1 MDKLGKTPVVELF
14 MKSRFGVV
22 LCKDVS
28 RTKEKRRR
36 TCFVQA
42 SRWIVRL
49 GSRRSR
55 WQTMIS
61 LSLLF
66 PAWHRKL
73 KRREI
78 NRRYWQRLRSDPERC
93 ARVLKERYIP
103 WSRSRRLQAPRVHPA
118 TDQTMPTREHVGQ
131 GTSTTVAETSM
142 EQEASLNTG
151 LSVLESHQ
159 AQTKRWPENMWS
171 SPLTLFDLGMDSWNQ
186 RVTMCSADRLHW
198 PACLK
203 KILTRRL

>member
-1 MDKLGKTPVVELF
+1 
-14 MKSRFGVV
+14 
-22 LCKDVS
+22 
-28 RTKEKRRR
+28 
-36 TCFVQA
+36 
-42 SRWIVRL
+42 
-49 GSRRSR
+49 
-55 WQTMIS
+55 MIS

-78 NRRYWQRLRSDPERC
+78 NRRYWQRLRNDPERC

-118 TDQTMPTREHVGQ
+118 TDQTMPAREHVGQ

-142 EQEASLNTG
+142 EQQASLNTG
-151 LSVLESHQ
+151 LSVLESDP
-159 AQTKRWPENMWS
+159 AQTKRWPENVWS
-171 SPLTLFDLGMDSWNQ
+171 CPLILFDLGMDSWNQ
-186 RVTMCSADRLHW
+186 RVTVCFADRLHW

-203 KILTRRL
+203 KCWLADSRGEIPQNDTLIRERGRRNKFEK

>member
-1 MDKLGKTPVVELF
+1 MIVIQRTSPPHTKKQKKQIRKNTSVVELF

-49 GSRRSR
+49 VSRRSR

-78 NRRYWQRLRSDPERC
+78 NRRYWQRLRNDPERC

-131 GTSTTVAETSM
+131 STNTTVAETSM
-142 EQEASLNTG
+142 EQQASLNTG
-151 LSVLESHQ
+151 LSVLESRQ
-159 AQTKRWPENMWS
+159 AQTKHWPENM
-171 SPLTLFDLGMDSWNQ
+171 
-186 RVTMCSADRLHW
+186 
-198 PACLK
+198 
-203 KILTRRL
+203 